1 MADDSES
8 LITEIVEETTGDEG
22 LLPSARPRGRLY
34 SLNSS
39 RLPTDV
45 IKRIAVELRLP
56 GTASRADTYPMLEG
70 KLEELGHEPRN
81 VQVRLDE
88 DSIELMDAE
97 GVFLQIEVP
106 AEEDPAEEDGREGG
120 GDLRAQL
127 DEACSL
133 NECLQREVSELKI
146 RLAKAN
152 TRVKELW
159 GQQCALLAEFDEQLA
174 EAEAKIEHL
183 RAASTGSPP
192 SITGERERES
202 PTVSDIFTEQ
212 PRRSNA
218 HRRGKAPPVEPF
230 TGENEAIRFDDWL
243 PSLERAATWN
253 EWAEGDR
260 LLQLAGHLRSRALQE
275 WELISNSNKT
285 TYSLAVKT
293 LKCRLDPGSKTLAA
307 QEKQKVSETLY
318 AD

>member
-70 KLEELGHEPRN
+70 KLEGLGHEPRN

-97 GVFLQIEVP
+97 GGVFLQIEVP
-106 AEEDPAEEDGREGG
+106 AEEDPAEEDGHEGS

-133 NECLQREVSELKI
+133 NECLRREVSELKI

-152 TRVKELW
+152 TKVKELW
-159 GQQCALLAEFDEQLA
+159 GQQCTLLVEFDEQLA

-183 RAASTGSPP
+183 RAAGTGSPL
-192 SITGERERES
+192 SITGEQRKRI
-202 PTVSDIFTEQ
+202 PHCI
-212 PRRSNA
+212 
-218 HRRGKAPPVEPF
+218 
-230 TGENEAIRFDDWL
+230 
-243 PSLERAATWN
+243 
-253 EWAEGDR
+253 
-260 LLQLAGHLRSRALQE
+260 GH
-275 WELISNSNKT
+275 I
-285 TYSLAVKT
+285 Y
-293 LKCRLDPGSKTLAA
+293 
-307 QEKQKVSETLY
+307 
-318 AD
+318 